1 MSCVRCGKSS
11 SKDRWLKLPKKKP
24 IVTSLDE
31 EMQDLLPTEG
41 EIFAVALEPLGKAR
55 FKVKCADGTYRIA
68 RVRGKLRGRRHWIKP
83 GNVVLVSVWDFEPDK
98 ADIVVKYRRDQVEWL
113 VEKGYIEREFLEE
126 EEELY

>member
-1 MSCVRCGKSS
+1 M
-11 SKDRWLKLPKKKP
+11 PKKKP